1 MKKFTAMFMVL
12 VLLMVAVSVGYS
24 SSPIGTTPLSDTQL
38 ATLFGMGA
46 WACAL
51 TAIGA
56 SALVIGAGALTTGTG
71 GVFVAS
77 VLAAGTYG
85 YAATKAACQ

>member
-1 MKKFTAMFMVL
+1 MKKLTATSLIL
-12 VLLMVAVSVGYS
+12 VLLMAAVSIEYS
-24 SSPIGTTPLSDTQL
+24 SSPIGTTPLSNTQL
-38 ATLFGMGA
+38 AALFGMGA